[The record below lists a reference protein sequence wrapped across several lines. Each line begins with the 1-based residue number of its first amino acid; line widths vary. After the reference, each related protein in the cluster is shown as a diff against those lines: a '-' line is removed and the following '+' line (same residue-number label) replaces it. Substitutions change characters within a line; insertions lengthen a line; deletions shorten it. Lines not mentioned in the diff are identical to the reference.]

1 MDSDRVRPTQPTMD
15 MRGREAR
22 RADHRRGLHY
32 LKRILDA
39 MNIFHEPGLYR
50 HFTLLL
56 TDLD

>member
-1 MDSDRVRPTQPTMD
+1 MDLRARA
-15 MRGREAR
+15 AR

-39 MNIFHEPGLYR
+39 INMFDEPGLYR
-50 HFTLLL
+50 HFALLL